1 MTAINHEYFE
11 EIEIE
16 HDFRTYYATGYVDF
30 NTTENIGTNYEGYA
44 FEVLYEREICD
55 ITISNLWY
63 NDEDTGNSVDML
75 YQGNYRDIEEIAE
88 EFIRYKF
95 E

>member
-1 MTAINHEYFE
+1 MINNNHEYFE

-16 HDFRTYYATGYVDF
+16 HDYKTYYATGYVKF
-30 NTTENIGTNYEGYA
+30 NTTESIGTNYEGYA

-75 YQGNYRDIEEIAE
+75 YQGNYREIEEIAE

>member
-1 MTAINHEYFE
+1 MITNNHEYFE

-16 HDFRTYYATGYVDF
+16 HDFRTYYANGYVEY
-30 NTTENIGTNYEGYA
+30 NTKELIGTNYEGYA
-44 FEVLYEREICD
+44 FEILYERELYN
-55 ITISNLWY
+55 ITISALWY

-75 YQGNYRDIEEIAE
+75 YQKKYREIEKIAE
-88 EFIRYKF
+88 EVIRYKF

>member
-1 MTAINHEYFE
+1 MITNNHEYFE

-16 HDFRTYYATGYVDF
+16 HDYKTYYATGYVEF
-30 NTTENIGTNYEGYA
+30 NTTESIGTNYEGYA

>member
-1 MTAINHEYFE
+1 MITNNHEYFE

-16 HDFRTYYATGYVDF
+16 HDYKTYYATGYVEF
-30 NTTENIGTNYEGYA
+30 NTTESIGTNYEGYA

-75 YQGNYRDIEEIAE
+75 YQGNYREIEEIAE

>member
-1 MTAINHEYFE
+1 MITNNHEYFE

-16 HDFRTYYATGYVDF
+16 HDYKTYYATGYVEF
-30 NTTENIGTNYEGYA
+30 NTTESIGTNYEGYA

-75 YQGNYRDIEEIAE
+75 YQGNYREIEEIAE
-88 EFIRYKF
+88 DFIRYKF

>member
-1 MTAINHEYFE
+1 MITNNHEYFE

-16 HDFRTYYATGYVDF
+16 HDYKTYYATGYVEF
-30 NTTENIGTNYEGYA
+30 NTTESIGTNYEGYA

-75 YQGNYRDIEEIAE
+75 YQTNYREMEEIAE
-88 EFIRYKF
+88 EVIRY
-95 E
+95 EYE